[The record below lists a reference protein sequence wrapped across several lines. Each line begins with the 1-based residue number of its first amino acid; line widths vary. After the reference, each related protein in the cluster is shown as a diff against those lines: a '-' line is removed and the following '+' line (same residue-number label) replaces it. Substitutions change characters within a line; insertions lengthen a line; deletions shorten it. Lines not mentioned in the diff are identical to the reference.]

1 MKTTFATFAL
11 MSLTG
16 AIGISQDETAKTDIA
31 DVGNV
36 LLVAS
41 HICIDGDSDA
51 YPGAQTAVD
60 TVAEQKGITG
70 DQVCDG
76 LLQEIGEGYDGLELA
91 QAEAELF
98 GGLVKG
104 IVNACR
110 RWKCF

>member
-16 AIGISQDETAKTDIA
+16 AIGLSQDETAKTDIA

-51 YPGAQTAVD
+51 YPGA
-60 TVAEQKGITG
+60 
-70 DQVCDG
+70 
-76 LLQEIGEGYDGLELA
+76 
-91 QAEAELF
+91 
-98 GGLVKG
+98 
-104 IVNACR
+104 
-110 RWKCF
+110 

>member
-1 MKTTFATFAL
+1 MKTFAATFAL

-91 QAEAELF
+91 QVNTQIIFNIVAGIHE
-98 GGLVKG
+98 KG
-104 IVNACR
+104 KD
-110 RWKCF
+110 WGWW